1 MEVCRKRE
9 VDKFDLINKF
19 SVKNVELQSENF
31 IFYNKVFIIEIQW
44 LFFLYFVSYV

>member
-19 SVKNVELQSENF
+19 SVKNVELQLENF